1 MTLKTSAVTTQ
12 PALTFMGVA
21 HRLPFMS
28 PEIPKL
34 WDTFFAEGH
43 QYVLEQLRMDDPI
56 DEPFDFIGFMT
67 DMDLSKN
74 EMTYVIGCLVHPNTP
89 DQPDYSRFDLPK
101 TEVITTIIVGTEDK
115 VYPRAHRLSEEAA
128 AKKGLKPTG
137 PWAMEIY
144 TQRFMDSKERNNG
157 VIEMDYRIPVTR

>member
-1 MTLKTSAVTTQ
+1 MTLKTSAVTFQ
-12 PALTFMGVA
+12 PALSFMGVA

-43 QYVLEQLRMDDPI
+43 QYILEQLRMDDPI

-67 DMDLSKN
+67 DMDLAKQ
-74 EMTYVIGCLVHPNTP
+74 EMTYVIGCLVHPKTP
-89 DQPDYSRFDLPK
+89 DQPDYSRYDLEAS
-101 TEVITTIIVGTEDK
+101 EVITTVIVGTEAK
-115 VYPRAHRLSEEAA
+115 VYPRAHRLTEEAA
-128 AKKGLKPTG
+128 AKKGLTPKG

-157 VIEMDYRIPVTR
+157 VIEMDYRIPVMR

>member
-1 MTLKTSAVTTQ
+1 
-12 PALTFMGVA
+12 
-21 HRLPFMS
+21 
-28 PEIPKL
+28 
-34 WDTFFAEGH
+34 
-43 QYVLEQLRMDDPI
+43 MDDPI

-67 DMDLSKN
+67 DMDLAKQ

-89 DQPDYSRFDLPK
+89 DQPDYTRYELEASD
-101 TEVITTIIVGTEDK
+101 VITTIIVGTEDK
-115 VYPRAHRLSEEAA
+115 VYPRAHRLTEEAA
-128 AKKGLKPTG
+128 TKKGLKLKG